1 VFNSRDLSFAEA
13 VRGVAPTGVDVVL
26 NSLAGEALV
35 HSVDLLK
42 PFGRFVEL
50 GKRDIFA
57 NRSIDLRSLRDN
69 RAFFTIDLAL
79 WLQKSPEVAGERLRQ
94 ILQLMEQGQLKPVQ
108 TRSLPIRA
116 AAEGFRGLAQGNHIG
131 KLVLSVDRDS
141 APVEV
146 GNPQRGIVRPDSTY
160 LIT

>member
-35 HSVDLLK
+35 HSVDLLR

-57 NRSIDLRSLRDN
+57 NRPIDLRSLRDN

-79 WLQKSPEVAGERLRQ
+79 WLQKSPEKAGDRLRQ
-94 ILQLMEQGQLKPVQ
+94 IVQLLERNELQPVQ
-108 TRSLPIRA
+108 
-116 AAEGFRGLAQGNHIG
+116 AQ
-131 KLVLSVDRDS
+131 
-141 APVEV
+141 
-146 GNPQRGIVRPDSTY
+146 
-160 LIT
+160 